1 MQLHRLRLTQ
11 FRQFE
16 EAELVFDEGLM
27 VLFGPSASGKSTLL
41 EAIVWAIFGAGS
53 VRRSEES
60 LRRVRAPE
68 GVPAAVDLEF
78 TAAGHRC
85 VLHRSTTGTQAA
97 EAELA
102 VGGSVVASGVNDVAT
117 AVAGDLGIVRD
128 RFMHA
133 CFTGRKEIHQLAQLG
148 PVDRMR
154 FLARILGEEASR
166 PAPAAGGSGDGV
178 ADAIAAL
185 ERELAESAERVR
197 TLATAPDL
205 LAQYTGELERL
216 RPDLQQAEAEAQR
229 LHDDWAQKRQ
239 EVDTKLDAYARR
251 AEELKRQI
259 DRLSREGDAGV
270 CPACERPLG
279 PHAERMVARL
289 DDEHYVNAQDTK
301 WLLQRQRQLA
311 NKPPDLVQAETR
323 LARLRASVDDRTQ
336 RAARC
341 EQATQELWTVAS
353 ERQRTAEQLEAL
365 RRDPSARRP
374 REPRTLRRE
383 TLGQLADIAGWYLGR
398 ITGGRYTGIAL
409 TPDGRIYAVADG
421 APTPVVSGSDED
433 AIALVLRLATMQLAG
448 AGRDEARV
456 LLLDEPFGSMDADR
470 RRRAVEVLRGLLTD
484 RPQIVISTRQPDIG
498 AQADHIRHVEYDV
511 DGRASTLHLDGS
523 TRSLPLA

>member
-1 MQLHRLRLTQ
+1 MQLHRLRLTE

-16 EAELVFDEGLM
+16 DAELAFDEGLM

-41 EAIVWAIFGAGS
+41 EAVVWALFGAGS

-60 LRRVRAPE
+60 LRRVRAPDR
-68 GVPAAVDLEF
+68 VPAAVELEF
-78 TAAGHRC
+78 TAAGRHCALR
-85 VLHRSTTGTQAA
+85 RSTTGTQTADA
-97 EAELA
+97 TLSLD
-102 VGGSVVASGVNDVAT
+102 GHVVASGVDDVA
-117 AVAGDLGIVRD
+117 AVVAGDLGILRD

-133 CFTGRKEIHQLAQLG
+133 CFTGRKELHQLAQLG

-154 FLARILGEEASR
+154 FLARTLGEDASR
-166 PAPAAGGSGDGV
+166 TARAAGGSGDGV

-185 ERELAESAERVR
+185 ERELAESDERVR

-216 RPDLQQAEAEAQR
+216 RPELQQAEAEAQR

-259 DRLSREGDAGV
+259 ERLSREGDAGV
-270 CPACERPLG
+270 CPTCERPLG

-323 LARLRASVDDRTQ
+323 QARLRASVDDRAQ

-353 ERQRTAEQLEAL
+353 ERQRTVEQLEAL
-365 RRDPSARRP
+365 KRDPSIRRT
-374 REPRTLRRE
+374 RQPRTLRRE
-383 TLGQLADIAGWYLGR
+383 TLGELADLAGWYLGR

-421 APTPVVSGSDED
+421 TPTPVVSGSDED

-448 AGRDEARV
+448 AGQDEARV

-470 RRRAVEVLRGLLTD
+470 RRRAVDVLRGLLTD
-484 RPQIVISTRQPDIG
+484 CPQIIISTRQPDIG

-511 DGRASTLHLDGS
+511 DRRASTVHLDGS